1 MAELPTL
8 TKRQREVYD
17 FIQETIDSLGYPP
30 TFREI
35 GEHLGIRSTNGVA
48 DHLKALK
55 RKGYL
60 TQEGMKSR
68 TIKPSK
74 AAVAENEGGAEVVRA
89 FMPNSQAV
97 EIPILGR
104 VAAGEPILAEEQAEG
119 AVVVDSMLV
128 GGSRSGRKVFA
139 LKVVGESMIEDGI
152 HDGDFIFVQ
161 KRNHAEDGTIVVV
174 MVEGEATVKRI
185 YHEGDRIRLQPA
197 NATMK
202 PIYVHRAEFRETQII
217 GIVVGVY
224 RQLPGGQ
231 SVRHH

>member
-1 MAELPTL
+1 MPQLPSL
-8 TKRQREVYD
+8 TNRQQQVYD
-17 FIQETIDSLGYPP
+17 FIQDTIDSLGYPP

-60 TQEGMKSR
+60 TQQGMKSR

-74 AAVAENEGGAEVVRA
+74 AAVASLGRVSAAGVMPAMIAGANLV
-89 FMPNSQAV
+89 N
-97 EIPILGR
+97 IPILGR
-104 VAAGEPILAEEQAEG
+104 VAAGVPILAEENAEG
-119 AVVVDSMLV
+119 SVVIDAMLV
-128 GGSRSGRKVFA
+128 GGGKKVFA

-161 KRNHAEDGTIVVV
+161 KRSHADDGTIVVV
-174 MVEGEATVKRI
+174 MIDNEATVKRI
-185 YHEGDRIRLQPA
+185 YREGDRVRLQPA
-197 NATMK
+197 NSAMK
-202 PIYVHRAEFRETQII
+202 PIYVQEDEFRDTQII

-224 RQLPGGQ
+224 RQM
-231 SVRHH
+231 SAA